1 MMMLNMN
8 RSSCASGSGYVPSSS
23 IGFCVANTRNGS
35 SSLYVLPCTVTRCSC
50 IASSSADCVFGGVR
64 LISSASTM
72 FAKIGPGVNTMCR
85 RPVSGSSWMMSVPVM
100 SLGIRSGVNWMREN
114 LRSSTCAIV
123 WIEQRLRESRH
134 ADDQAV
140 AAGEQRQQHELDHVL
155 LADDQLVQLGD
166 DLVATG
172 LEPVGERD
180 VVGRFEC
187 GSGDRRGHESSG
199 SGAAEGDWAS

>member
-1 MMMLNMN
+1 MN

-23 IGFCVANTRNGS
+23 IGFCVAKTWNGS
-35 SSLYVLPCTVTRCSC
+35 SSVYVLPCTVTRCSC
-50 IASSSADCVFGGVR
+50 IASSSAACVLGGVR

-72 FAKIGPGVNTMCR
+72 LAKIGPGVNTRCR
-85 RPVSGSSWMMSVPVM
+85 RPVVRIVLDDVGARDVARHQVRRE
-100 SLGIRSGVNWMREN
+100 LDARELEIEHLRDGVDQ
-114 LRSSTCAIV
+114 
-123 WIEQRLRESRH
+123 QRLGEARH

-166 DLVATG
+166 DLVASG

-187 GSGDRRGHESSG
+187 RGG
-199 SGAAEGDWAS
+199 IVVAKRAPK